1 MMPKAFLSEN
11 YLIHEVKDVLYVI
24 NEKMYFSFNFA
35 LTWNLISSVWK
46 HTYQN
51 AVLLILPKIYYFLS
65 FHQTV
70 GLE

>member
-51 AVLLILPKIYYFLS
+51 AVL
-65 FHQTV
+65 
-70 GLE
+70 